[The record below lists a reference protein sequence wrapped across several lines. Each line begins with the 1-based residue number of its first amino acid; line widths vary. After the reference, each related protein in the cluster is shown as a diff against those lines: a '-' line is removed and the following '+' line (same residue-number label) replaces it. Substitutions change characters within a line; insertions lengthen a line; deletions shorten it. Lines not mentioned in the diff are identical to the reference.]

1 MAVKNCIDTLLFGEV
16 CDGCDGGA
24 ILKVVAACIKILS
37 AGILVAATI
46 ALIVCGVMIITSRDN
61 ASQIAK
67 AKKRMIDIIIGVVI
81 YALMF
86 TILNF
91 IIPGGIVEST
101 TDTTTTSCPDK
112 TSLLGDQDGDGDG
125 DDDGEDDGEGDDD
138 KPSGKYPM
146 AHVEGEK
153 SPGNIKCPRN
163 ADYKYIPNPFG
174 KAGNHDRMDDFFQSQ
189 ANSCPFTEV
198 KYTKNAQDLACDAG
212 GKMHYVA
219 DRKWCI
225 VNSKID
231 VFQYQQYLLN
241 NGIKQDGK
249 TCSAS
254 NPSDC
259 KYGGSNE
266 NVDKHYSDWGACY
279 YFSITFATNMNNG
292 EVVSNDAYAA
302 QAGYPNH
309 HAFWGRTSFG
319 TETVTWNGRAGLVRY
334 NDNLTGIVMGG
345 ATPSGPTGGLAQ
357 LRQGQAVGYG
367 VHSTRVD
374 PDPNKNCGHY
384 MAAVGFTMDCAGGKS
399 CNANSIV
406 VMNTDGK
413 ISTLGASNYRS
424 GYRRLCSGP

>member
-1 MAVKNCIDTLLFGEV
+1 MEEAAGEAASAATNCIDTMLFGKV
-16 CDGCDGGA
+16 CDACDGGA
-24 ILKVVAACIKILS
+24 MLKVVAASIKILS
-37 AGILVAATI
+37 AGIIVAATI
-46 ALIVCGVMIITSRDN
+46 GIIICGVMILTSKDN

-67 AKKRMIDIIIGVVI
+67 ARKRIIDIIIGVVV

-101 TDTTTTSCPDK
+101 TDTSTSSCPKVAKLPGAGDP
-112 TSLLGDQDGDGDG
+112 SGGDPSGGDPSGDQ
-125 DDDGEDDGEGDDD
+125 
-138 KPSGKYPM
+138 PAGKYPM
-146 AHVEGEK
+146 AHRVDEA

-163 ADYKYIPNPFG
+163 SDYTYIANSRG
-174 KAGNHDRMDDFFQSQ
+174 KPGYDKLDEYFQSQ

-198 KYTKNAQDLACDAG
+198 KYSNSAEDQACDAG

-219 DRKWCI
+219 DKKWCI

-231 VFQYQQYLLN
+231 VFQYQQYLKDN
-241 NGIKQDGK
+241 HISQDGK
-249 TCSAS
+249 TCSAA

-259 KYGGSNE
+259 TSGE
-266 NVDKHYSDWGACY
+266 NYSDWGACY

-309 HAFWGRTSFG
+309 HAYWGRTKYG
-319 TETVTWNGRAGLVRY
+319 NDTVAWHGLNDLVRY
-334 NDNLTGIVMGG
+334 GDHLTGITMGVS
-345 ATPSGPTGGLAQ
+345 TPSGPTGGLAQ

-374 PDPNKNCGHY
+374 SDPNKNCGHF
-384 MAAVGFTMDCAGGKS
+384 MTAVGFTMDCAGGKS

-413 ISTLGASNYRS
+413 LSTLGASNYRS